1 MPANFDDAYQIYANG
16 QFAGQ
21 FGQFDSSPPK
31 LFLSKPAS
39 FALPPASNGEIVLA
53 VRFYMSP
60 LSAGAASGGGGMR
73 DAPIL
78 GLPFAL
84 QLIESAQDTAIAFGR
99 FGDMLVTFLFLL
111 MAPAALWLWLENRKE
126 LAFLWLFVNLAG
138 TAVFKIV
145 GDLAIAT
152 YWIPEHVAVFWLF
165 VVLNPTWLL
174 GWILVWWY
182 WFGLKS
188 KRWIPIAA
196 WAMAVVNM
204 FFQYCALSSMRA
216 DDFLPMLSRQFC
228 SDASLTL
235 VCATCLLLL
244 VVLFEGFRRDP
255 AEALLAVIPIFL
267 LELASVFY
275 YITPLLNIPA
285 PMIRIFGLGVDFS
298 NLASIVMALVI
309 GALVIRRFL
318 HNRVT
323 HELSRQSLQQ
333 ELEQARELQQ
343 RVLVPENINS
353 PSFSVEAEYHP
364 AQVVGGD
371 FYQTV
376 LGIDGSLLVIIGD
389 VSGKGITAAMLVA
402 VLVGAARTRANESF
416 DPASMLATLNQ
427 RLSGRSGGH
436 FATCLVAQFRPN
448 GQLRIANAGHI
459 PPYLNGC
466 EINLDGSLPLGIAG
480 TLDPSTTAFQ
490 LRPGDQLSFITDG
503 VVEAKNKK
511 GELFGFDRSRVLSTA
526 TAEKVAEEA
535 KAFGQDDDITVLRIA
550 YLGERREVPMADF
563 ALSDRS

>member
-1 MPANFDDAYQIYANG
+1 MPADFDDAYQIYVNG

-31 LFLSKPAS
+31 LFYSKPAS
-39 FALPPASNGEIVLA
+39 FALPPTSSGEIVLA

-60 LSAGAASGGGGMR
+60 LAAGGGSTGGGLR
-73 DAPIL
+73 GAPIL
-78 GLPFAL
+78 GQPFTL
-84 QLIESAQDTAIAFGR
+84 SLLESAQNTAMAYDR
-99 FGDMLVTFLFLL
+99 FGVLLATFLFLI
-111 MAPAALWLWLENRKE
+111 MAPAALWLWLENRKD
-126 LAFLWLFVNLAG
+126 LTFLLLFINLAG

-145 GDLAIAT
+145 SALAVAT
-152 YWIPEHVAVFWLF
+152 FWIPESTAVFWLY
-165 VVLNPTWLL
+165 VILNPAWLL

-182 WFGLKS
+182 WFGLKG

-196 WAMAVVNM
+196 WSMAAANI
-204 FFQYCALSSMRA
+204 FFEYCALSPARS
-216 DDFLPMLSRQFC
+216 DDFLPMLSRQLC
-228 SDASLTL
+228 SDASLAL
-235 VCATCLLLL
+235 VSATCLLLL

-275 YITPLLNIPA
+275 YITPLFNIPS
-285 PMIRIFGLGVDFS
+285 PMLRMFGLGIDFGS
-298 NLASIVMALVI
+298 LASIVMALVI
-309 GALVIRRFL
+309 GALVLRRFL
-318 HNRVT
+318 HNRVA
-323 HELSRQSLQQ
+323 HELSRQFLQQ

-343 RVLVPENINS
+343 RVLVPEDINS
-353 PSFSVEAEYHP
+353 PSFAVEAQYHA

-389 VSGKGITAAMLVA
+389 VSGKGIAAAMLVA

-448 GQLRIANAGHI
+448 GQLRIANSGHI

-466 EINLDGSLPLGIAG
+466 ELNLEGSLPLGIAG
-480 TLDPSTTAFQ
+480 VLEPATKAFQ

-503 VVEAKNKK
+503 VVEARNKD
-511 GELFGFDRSRVLSTA
+511 GELFGFERARALSTA
-526 TAEKVAEEA
+526 SAERVVLEA
-535 KAFGQDDDITVLRIA
+535 QAFGQEDDITVLRVA
-550 YLGERREVPMADF
+550 YQGERREAPAQPI
-563 ALSDRS
+563 LQCPT